1 MKPWIAVL
9 VAVFVSVLFC
19 PMVFGQEITKD
30 EIAKELKSLKARIH
44 KLEQEVSRKDREIE
58 GLKAK
63 VEKLAEPAFAEEG
76 QEKWTDRI
84 TFSGA
89 IEAEYGS
96 QTHNVKDP
104 ATGRSTS
111 SRDEDITLS
120 TVELHADAHVNKYT
134 KGHVVF
140 LYEEDEDEDR
150 LRLDEGTIRFG
161 GVEETHNFYFQA
173 GKYYPHFGELNSWF
187 ISDPLTLEVFEIQ
200 ESAAEVGYDGEWYS
214 AGVGAF
220 HGDVQKK
227 GDDES
232 RIKGFFADANIH
244 NPEDTLGGLSLLAGA
259 SYLSNVADTDTL
271 QDEVDQIRDY
281 VGGVALYLV
290 TEYNKFSFGAEY
302 ITAMDDFHAGEMGY
316 ALDRNGNTA
325 ETKPVAWNVELAYR
339 PMDPLQLA
347 VKYEGTKDMFG
358 LFPDIRVHHHFCRIP
373 ARGV

>member
-140 LYEEDEDEDR
+140 LYEEDEDEDPGR
-150 LRLDEGTIRFG
+150 EILSPFRGIELMVHIRSS
-161 GVEETHNFYFQA
+161 H
-173 GKYYPHFGELNSWF
+173 P
-187 ISDPLTLEVFEIQ
+187 
-200 ESAAEVGYDGEWYS
+200 
-214 AGVGAF
+214 
-220 HGDVQKK
+220 
-227 GDDES
+227 
-232 RIKGFFADANIH
+232 R
-244 NPEDTLGGLSLLAGA
+244 GL
-259 SYLSNVADTDTL
+259 
-271 QDEVDQIRDY
+271 
-281 VGGVALYLV
+281 
-290 TEYNKFSFGAEY
+290 
-302 ITAMDDFHAGEMGY
+302 
-316 ALDRNGNTA
+316 
-325 ETKPVAWNVELAYR
+325 
-339 PMDPLQLA
+339 
-347 VKYEGTKDMFG
+347 
-358 LFPDIRVHHHFCRIP
+358 
-373 ARGV
+373 